1 MSRHSRI
8 TESLESL
15 KRLAA
20 VQDYHQEHSPSE
32 PQRVRWLILVSAVQ
46 QLYMSTGEVEAFIAG
61 ADAVIRAPAPVS

>member
-1 MSRHSRI
+1 MSRQSRI

-20 VQDYHQEHSPSE
+20 IKDYHQEHSPSE
-32 PQRVRWLILVSAVQ
+32 PQRRRWLIMVSSIQ

-61 ADAVIRAPAPVS
+61 ADAVTRAPSPVT